1 MKEVYRKKNR
11 FFVDTIML
19 VIKLQLL
26 TYSKVLL
33 LSVTKSTFVLPLL
46 LLKRSSISYQVF
58 LAQLTASIDAFSLAE
73 R

>member
-1 MKEVYRKKNR
+1 MKGVYRKENR

-33 LSVTKSTFVLPLL
+33 LFVTCYSCGV
-46 LLKRSSISYQVF
+46 I
-58 LAQLTASIDAFSLAE
+58 
-73 R
+73 